1 MVIFP
6 FCFSVITLRFY
17 LFKYQSGLRSQ
28 VCCTLT
34 SRSPHSGVGVGVQM
48 GTEPGCCS
56 QIQLP
61 NAPPIPGDTCLTLLT
76 CISCHQ
82 NKSPERQDSPGTQ
95 HKAQH
100 TGETMSEWMRCTT
113 S

>member
-61 NAPPIPGDTCLTLLT
+61 NAPPHSWRHLLDPVDLHLLSSEQEPREAGLTW
-76 CISCHQ
+76 
-82 NKSPERQDSPGTQ
+82 NP
-95 HKAQH
+95 AQSAAH
-100 TGETMSEWMRCTT
+100 RRNDE
-113 S
+113 